1 MIAMKMIM
9 AIVQNIDADAA
20 INALVDARH
29 RVTRAATTGG
39 FFHQGNTTILMG
51 VEDDQVE
58 AVMAVLRE
66 HCQTR
71 TRLRSVTPD
80 PTGPIPII
88 GGYLEVK
95 VGGATVFVFDVEHY
109 EQF

>member
-9 AIVQNIDADAA
+9 AIVQNIDAETA
-20 INALVDARH
+20 INALIDAGY
-29 RVTRAATTGG
+29 RVTRVATTGG
-39 FFHQGNTTILMG
+39 FFHQGNTTFLMG
-51 VEDDQVE
+51 VSDDQVE
-58 AVMAVLRE
+58 AVIGILRE
-66 HCQTR
+66 HCQAR

-80 PTGPIPII
+80 PTGPVPIV